1 MIDKNTSLMDGFGRI
16 VSKNNDNSYFVNS
29 QFQEGKPHG
38 FSRVIYQNGDY
49 LNTEVNDGKMI
60 RKWK

>member
-1 MIDKNTSLMDGFGRI
+1 MDGFGRI